1 MGKNEANNPSET
13 EFTEQVNSTTDEQAG
28 KQKSPDTMTAEELR
42 KEIIST
48 QTSEPRK
55 ETEVENESEETP
67 EEGEIPDDLKDK
79 SQAELVKILVNL
91 RKLKGRQDQELGEL
105 RKFKKQQEELQAQM
119 EEQNLS
125 SSAQKMVS
133 AQVKGMTPEERT
145 AFYDK
150 FAEDPEAA
158 LLPLIQKAMHPILIQ
173 QAKQNNET
181 VVKRLK
187 ESTKDSLVPYDEEGV
202 NKIIASYQKGNRNEL
217 FDRYGSDA
225 FQVAYDIYFKQ
236 NINSAVEKH
245 LAEEKEKMA
254 KEVKTNPYVESQGVS
269 AGKNTK
275 PTDYEKMSFEELR
288 KLVGGTKL

>member
-1 MGKNEANNPSET
+1 MDKDKANNLSEA
-13 EFTEQVNSTTDEQAG
+13 EQENSIISEQAG

-42 KEIIST
+42 KEILST

-55 ETEVENESEETP
+55 EAEVESESIETP
-67 EEGEIPDDLKDK
+67 EEEEIPDDLKDK

-125 SSAQKMVS
+125 ASAQKMVD

-145 AFYDK
+145 VFYDK

-173 QAKQNNET
+173 QAKQNNEA

-217 FDRYGSDA
+217 FDKYGSDA

-236 NINSAVEKH
+236 NIETAVEKR
-245 LAEEKEKMA
+245 LTEEREKLETNA
-254 KEVKTNPYVESQGVS
+254 NPYVEPQGVS
-269 AGKNTK
+269 TGKTAK

>member
-1 MGKNEANNPSET
+1 MDKDKANNLSET
-13 EFTEQVNSTTDEQAG
+13 EQENSIISEQAG
-28 KQKSPDTMTAEELR
+28 EQKSPETMTADELR
-42 KEIIST
+42 KEILST
-48 QTSEPRK
+48 QASEP
-55 ETEVENESEETP
+55 EEAESESVETP
-67 EEGEIPDDLKDK
+67 EEVPDDLKDK

-125 SSAQKMVS
+125 ASAQKMVD

-173 QAKQNNET
+173 QAKQNNEA

-187 ESTKDSLVPYDEEGV
+187 ETTKDSLVPYDEEGV

-217 FDRYGSDA
+217 FDKYGSDA

-236 NINSAVEKH
+236 NIETAVEKR
-245 LAEEKEKMA
+245 LAEEREKLETNA
-254 KEVKTNPYVESQGVS
+254 NPYVEPQGVS
-269 AGKNTK
+269 TGKTAK

>member
-1 MGKNEANNPSET
+1 MDKDKANNLSET
-13 EFTEQVNSTTDEQAG
+13 EQENSIISEQAG

-42 KEIIST
+42 KEILST
-48 QTSEPRK
+48 QASEP
-55 ETEVENESEETP
+55 EEAESESVETP
-67 EEGEIPDDLKDK
+67 EEVPDDLKDK

-125 SSAQKMVS
+125 ASAQKMVD

-145 AFYDK
+145 VFYDK

-173 QAKQNNET
+173 QAKQNNEA

-217 FDRYGSDA
+217 FDKYGSDA

-236 NINSAVEKH
+236 NIETAVEKR
-245 LAEEKEKMA
+245 LAEEREKLETNA
-254 KEVKTNPYVESQGVS
+254 NPYVEPQGVS
-269 AGKNTK
+269 TGKTAK

>member
-1 MGKNEANNPSET
+1 MGKDKANNLSET
-13 EFTEQVNSTTDEQAG
+13 EQENSIISEQAG
-28 KQKSPDTMTAEELR
+28 EQKSPETMTADELR
-42 KEIIST
+42 KEILST
-48 QTSEPRK
+48 QASEP
-55 ETEVENESEETP
+55 EEAESESVETP
-67 EEGEIPDDLKDK
+67 EEVPDDLKDK

-125 SSAQKMVS
+125 ASAQKMVD

-145 AFYDK
+145 VFYDK

-173 QAKQNNET
+173 QAKQNNEA

-217 FDRYGSDA
+217 FDKYGSDA

-236 NINSAVEKH
+236 NIETAVEKR
-245 LAEEKEKMA
+245 LTEEREKLETNA
-254 KEVKTNPYVESQGVS
+254 NPYVEPQGVS
-269 AGKNTK
+269 TGKTAK

>member
-1 MGKNEANNPSET
+1 MDKDKANNLSET
-13 EFTEQVNSTTDEQAG
+13 EQENSIISEQAG
-28 KQKSPDTMTAEELR
+28 EQKSPETMTADELR
-42 KEIIST
+42 KEILST
-48 QTSEPRK
+48 QASEP
-55 ETEVENESEETP
+55 EEAESESVETP
-67 EEGEIPDDLKDK
+67 EEVPDDLKDK

-125 SSAQKMVS
+125 ASAQKMVD

-173 QAKQNNET
+173 QAKQNNEA
-181 VVKRLK
+181 VIKKLK
-187 ESTKDSLVPYDEEGV
+187 ETTKDSLVPYDEEGV

-217 FDRYGSDA
+217 FDKYGSDA

-236 NINSAVEKH
+236 NIETAVEKR
-245 LAEEKEKMA
+245 LAEEREKLETNA
-254 KEVKTNPYVESQGVS
+254 NPYVEPQGVS
-269 AGKNTK
+269 TGKTAK

>member
-1 MGKNEANNPSET
+1 MDKDKANNLSET
-13 EFTEQVNSTTDEQAG
+13 EQENSIISEQAG
-28 KQKSPDTMTAEELR
+28 EQKSPETMTADELR
-42 KEIIST
+42 KEILST
-48 QTSEPRK
+48 QASEP
-55 ETEVENESEETP
+55 EEAESESVETP
-67 EEGEIPDDLKDK
+67 EEVPDDLKDK

-125 SSAQKMVS
+125 ASAQKMVD

-145 AFYDK
+145 VFYDK

-173 QAKQNNET
+173 QAKQNNEA

-217 FDRYGSDA
+217 FDKYGSDA

-236 NINSAVEKH
+236 NIETAVEKR
-245 LAEEKEKMA
+245 LTEEREKLETNA
-254 KEVKTNPYVESQGVS
+254 NPYVEPQGVS
-269 AGKNTK
+269 TGKTAK

>member
-1 MGKNEANNPSET
+1 MGKDKANNLSET
-13 EFTEQVNSTTDEQAG
+13 EQENSIISEQAG

-42 KEIIST
+42 EEIT
-48 QTSEPRK
+48 RAQATEPQEEK
-55 ETEVENESEETP
+55 PQKTEGIETP
-67 EEGEIPDDLKDK
+67 EDLQGK
-79 SQAELVKILVNL
+79 SQDELVKMVVNL

-125 SSAQKMVS
+125 ASAQKMVD

-145 AFYDK
+145 VFYDK

-173 QAKQNNET
+173 QAKQNNEA

-217 FDRYGSDA
+217 FDKYGSEA

-236 NINSAVEKH
+236 NIETAVEKR
-245 LAEEKEKMA
+245 LAEEREKLETNA
-254 KEVKTNPYVESQGVS
+254 NPYVEPQGVS
-269 AGKNTK
+269 TGKTAK

>member
-1 MGKNEANNPSET
+1 MDKDKANNLSET
-13 EFTEQVNSTTDEQAG
+13 EQENSIISEQAG
-28 KQKSPDTMTAEELR
+28 EQKSPETMTADELR
-42 KEIIST
+42 KEILST
-48 QTSEPRK
+48 QASEP
-55 ETEVENESEETP
+55 EEAESESVETP
-67 EEGEIPDDLKDK
+67 EEVPDDLKDK

-125 SSAQKMVS
+125 ASAQKMVD

-145 AFYDK
+145 VFYDK

-173 QAKQNNET
+173 QAKQNNEA

-217 FDRYGSDA
+217 FDKYGSEA

-236 NINSAVEKH
+236 NIETAVEKH
-245 LAEEKEKMA
+245 LAEEKERIA
-254 KEVKTNPYVESQGVS
+254 KEVKANPYVEPQGVS
-269 AGKNTK
+269 TGKTTK
-275 PTDYEKMSFEELR
+275 STDYEKMSFEELR

>member
-1 MGKNEANNPSET
+1 MDKDKANNLSET
-13 EFTEQVNSTTDEQAG
+13 EQENSIISEQAG
-28 KQKSPDTMTAEELR
+28 EQKSPDTMTAEELR
-42 KEIIST
+42 KKILST
-48 QTSEPRK
+48 QASEP
-55 ETEVENESEETP
+55 EEAESESIETP

-125 SSAQKMVS
+125 ASAQKMVD
-133 AQVKGMTPEERT
+133 AQVKGMTPEERI

-173 QAKQNNET
+173 QAKQNNEA

-217 FDRYGSDA
+217 FDKYGSEA

-236 NINSAVEKH
+236 NIHSAVEKH
-245 LAEEKEKMA
+245 LAEEKERIA
-254 KEVKTNPYVESQGVS
+254 KEVKANPYVEPQGVS
-269 AGKNTK
+269 TGKTAK

>member
-1 MGKNEANNPSET
+1 MGKDKANNLSET

-42 KEIIST
+42 KEILST
-48 QTSEPRK
+48 QASEP
-55 ETEVENESEETP
+55 EEAESESVETP
-67 EEGEIPDDLKDK
+67 EEVPDDLKDK
-79 SQAELVKILVNL
+79 SRAELVKILVNL

-125 SSAQKMVS
+125 ASAQKIVN

-173 QAKQNNET
+173 QAKQNNEA
-181 VVKRLK
+181 VIKKLK
-187 ESTKDSLVPYDEEGV
+187 ETTKDSLVPYDEEGV

-217 FDRYGSDA
+217 FDKYGSDA

-236 NINSAVEKH
+236 NIETAVEKR
-245 LAEEKEKMA
+245 LAEEREKLETNA
-254 KEVKTNPYVESQGVS
+254 NPYVEPQGVS
-269 AGKNTK
+269 TGKTAK

>member
-1 MGKNEANNPSET
+1 MDKDKANNLSET
-13 EFTEQVNSTTDEQAG
+13 EQENSIISEQAG
-28 KQKSPDTMTAEELR
+28 EQKSPETMTADELR
-42 KEIIST
+42 KKILST
-48 QTSEPRK
+48 QASEP
-55 ETEVENESEETP
+55 EEAESESIETP

-125 SSAQKMVS
+125 ASAQKMVD
-133 AQVKGMTPEERT
+133 AQVKGMTPEERI

-173 QAKQNNET
+173 QAKQNNEA

-217 FDRYGSDA
+217 FDKYGSEA

-236 NINSAVEKH
+236 NIHSAVEKH
-245 LAEEKEKMA
+245 LAEEKERIA
-254 KEVKTNPYVESQGVS
+254 KEVKANPYVEPQGVS
-269 AGKNTK
+269 TGKTAK

>member
-1 MGKNEANNPSET
+1 MDKDKANNLSET
-13 EFTEQVNSTTDEQAG
+13 EQENSIISEQAG

-42 KEIIST
+42 KEILST

-55 ETEVENESEETP
+55 EAEVESESIETP
-67 EEGEIPDDLKDK
+67 EEEEIPDDLKDK
-79 SQAELVKILVNL
+79 SRAELVKILVNL

-105 RKFKKQQEELQAQM
+105 RKFKKQQEELQAQI

-125 SSAQKMVS
+125 ASAQKIVN

-173 QAKQNNET
+173 QAKQNNEA
-181 VVKRLK
+181 VIKKLK
-187 ESTKDSLVPYDEEGV
+187 ETTKDSLVPYDEEGV

-217 FDRYGSDA
+217 FDKYGSEA

-236 NINSAVEKH
+236 NINSAVEKK
-245 LAEEKEKMA
+245 LAEEREKLSKETNA
-254 KEVKTNPYVESQGVS
+254 NPYVEPQGVS
-269 AGKNTK
+269 TAKTTK
-275 PTDYEKMSFEELR
+275 STDYDKMSFEELR

>member
-1 MGKNEANNPSET
+1 MDKDKANNLSET
-13 EFTEQVNSTTDEQAG
+13 EQENSIISEQAG
-28 KQKSPDTMTAEELR
+28 EQKSPETMTADELR
-42 KEIIST
+42 KKILST
-48 QTSEPRK
+48 QASEP
-55 ETEVENESEETP
+55 EEAESESIETP

-125 SSAQKMVS
+125 ASAQKMVD
-133 AQVKGMTPEERT
+133 AQVKGMTPEERI

-173 QAKQNNET
+173 QAKQNNEA

-217 FDRYGSDA
+217 FDKYGSEA

-245 LAEEKEKMA
+245 LAEEKERIA
-254 KEVKTNPYVESQGVS
+254 KEVKANPYVEPQGVS
-269 AGKNTK
+269 TGKTAK

>member
-1 MGKNEANNPSET
+1 MDKDKANNLSET
-13 EFTEQVNSTTDEQAG
+13 EQENSIISEQAG

-42 KEIIST
+42 KEILST
-48 QTSEPRK
+48 QASEP
-55 ETEVENESEETP
+55 EEAESESVETP
-67 EEGEIPDDLKDK
+67 EEVPDDLKDK

-125 SSAQKMVS
+125 ASAQKMVD

-173 QAKQNNET
+173 QAKQNNEA

-217 FDRYGSDA
+217 FDKYGSDA

-236 NINSAVEKH
+236 NIETAVEKR
-245 LAEEKEKMA
+245 LAEEREKLETNA
-254 KEVKTNPYVESQGVS
+254 NPYVEPQGVS
-269 AGKNTK
+269 TGKTAK

>member
-1 MGKNEANNPSET
+1 MDKDKANNLSET
-13 EFTEQVNSTTDEQAG
+13 EQENSIISEQAG
-28 KQKSPDTMTAEELR
+28 EQKSPETMTADELR
-42 KEIIST
+42 KEILST
-48 QTSEPRK
+48 QASEPRE
-55 ETEVENESEETP
+55 ETKVGNESEETP

-125 SSAQKMVS
+125 ASAQKMVD

-145 AFYDK
+145 VFYDK

-173 QAKQNNET
+173 QAKQNNEA

-217 FDRYGSDA
+217 FDKYGSDA

-236 NINSAVEKH
+236 NIETAVEKR
-245 LAEEKEKMA
+245 LTEEREKLETNA
-254 KEVKTNPYVESQGVS
+254 NPYVEPQGVS
-269 AGKNTK
+269 TGKTAK

>member
-1 MGKNEANNPSET
+1 MDKDKANNLSET
-13 EFTEQVNSTTDEQAG
+13 EQENSIISEQAG
-28 KQKSPDTMTAEELR
+28 EQKSPETMTADELR
-42 KEIIST
+42 KEILST
-48 QTSEPRK
+48 QASEP
-55 ETEVENESEETP
+55 EEAESESVETP
-67 EEGEIPDDLKDK
+67 EEVPDDLKDK

-125 SSAQKMVS
+125 ASAQKMVD

-145 AFYDK
+145 VFYDK

-173 QAKQNNET
+173 QAKQNNEA

-217 FDRYGSDA
+217 FDKYGSDA

-236 NINSAVEKH
+236 NIETAVEKR
-245 LAEEKEKMA
+245 LTEEREKLETNA
-254 KEVKTNPYVESQGVS
+254 NPYVEPQGVS
-269 AGKNTK
+269 TGKTTK
-275 PTDYEKMSFEELR
+275 STDYEKMSFEELR

>member
-1 MGKNEANNPSET
+1 MDKDKANNLSET
-13 EFTEQVNSTTDEQAG
+13 EQENSIISEQAG

-42 KEIIST
+42 KEILST
-48 QTSEPRK
+48 QASEP
-55 ETEVENESEETP
+55 EEAESESVETP
-67 EEGEIPDDLKDK
+67 EEVPDDLKDK

-125 SSAQKMVS
+125 ASAQKMVD

-173 QAKQNNET
+173 QAKQNNEA

-217 FDRYGSDA
+217 FDKYGSEA

-236 NINSAVEKH
+236 NIETAVEKR
-245 LAEEKEKMA
+245 LAEEREKLETNA
-254 KEVKTNPYVESQGVS
+254 NPYVEPQGVS
-269 AGKNTK
+269 TGKTAK

>member
-1 MGKNEANNPSET
+1 MDKDKANNLSET
-13 EFTEQVNSTTDEQAG
+13 EQENSIISEQAG

-42 KEIIST
+42 KEILST
-48 QTSEPRK
+48 QASEP
-55 ETEVENESEETP
+55 EEAESESVETP
-67 EEGEIPDDLKDK
+67 EEVPDDLKDK

-125 SSAQKMVS
+125 ASAQKMVD

-173 QAKQNNET
+173 QAKQNNEA
-181 VVKRLK
+181 VIKKLK
-187 ESTKDSLVPYDEEGV
+187 ETTKDSLVPYDEEGV

-217 FDRYGSDA
+217 FDKYGSDA

-236 NINSAVEKH
+236 NIETAVEKR
-245 LAEEKEKMA
+245 LAEEREKLETNA
-254 KEVKTNPYVESQGVS
+254 NPYVEPQGVS
-269 AGKNTK
+269 TGKTAK

>member
-1 MGKNEANNPSET
+1 MDKDKANNLSET
-13 EFTEQVNSTTDEQAG
+13 EQENSIISEQAG
-28 KQKSPDTMTAEELR
+28 EQKSPETMTADELR
-42 KEIIST
+42 KEILST
-48 QTSEPRK
+48 QASEP
-55 ETEVENESEETP
+55 EEAESESVETP
-67 EEGEIPDDLKDK
+67 EEVPDDLKDK

-125 SSAQKMVS
+125 ASAQKMVD

-173 QAKQNNET
+173 QAKQNNEA

-217 FDRYGSDA
+217 FDKYGSEA

-236 NINSAVEKH
+236 NIHSAVEKK
-245 LAEEKEKMA
+245 LAEEREKLSKETNA
-254 KEVKTNPYVESQGVS
+254 NPYVEPQGVS
-269 AGKNTK
+269 TAKTTK
-275 PTDYEKMSFEELR
+275 STDYDKMSFEELR

>member
-1 MGKNEANNPSET
+1 MDKDKANNLSET
-13 EFTEQVNSTTDEQAG
+13 EQENSIISEQAG
-28 KQKSPDTMTAEELR
+28 EQKSPETMTADELR
-42 KEIIST
+42 KEILST
-48 QTSEPRK
+48 QASEPRK
-55 ETEVENESEETP
+55 EAEVENESEETP

-125 SSAQKMVS
+125 ASAQKMVD

-145 AFYDK
+145 VFYDK

-173 QAKQNNET
+173 QAKQNNEA

-217 FDRYGSDA
+217 FDKYGSEA

-236 NINSAVEKH
+236 NINSAVEKK
-245 LAEEKEKMA
+245 LAEEREKLSKETNA
-254 KEVKTNPYVESQGVS
+254 NPYVEPQGVS
-269 AGKNTK
+269 TAKTAK

>member
-1 MGKNEANNPSET
+1 MDKVNNLSETPEVFPAEDLQEEQGTIEEQTGKNPEE
-13 EFTEQVNSTTDEQAG
+13 
-28 KQKSPDTMTAEELR
+28 MTAEELR
-42 KEIIST
+42 EEIT
-48 QTSEPRK
+48 RAQATEPQEEQPQK
-55 ETEVENESEETP
+55 TERIETP
-67 EEGEIPDDLKDK
+67 EDLQGK
-79 SQAELVKILVNL
+79 SQDELVKMVVNL

-125 SSAQKMVS
+125 ASAQKMVD

-145 AFYDK
+145 VFYDK

-173 QAKQNNET
+173 QAKQNNEA

-217 FDRYGSDA
+217 FDKYGSDA

-236 NINSAVEKH
+236 NIETAVEKR
-245 LAEEKEKMA
+245 LAEEREKLETNA
-254 KEVKTNPYVESQGVS
+254 NPYVEPQGVS
-269 AGKNTK
+269 TGKTAK

>member
-1 MGKNEANNPSET
+1 MDKDKANNLSET
-13 EFTEQVNSTTDEQAG
+13 EQENSIISEQAG

-42 KEIIST
+42 KEILST
-48 QTSEPRK
+48 QASEP
-55 ETEVENESEETP
+55 EEAESESVETP
-67 EEGEIPDDLKDK
+67 EEVPDDLKDK

-125 SSAQKMVS
+125 ASAQKMVD

-145 AFYDK
+145 VFYDK

-173 QAKQNNET
+173 QAKQNNEA

-217 FDRYGSDA
+217 FDKYGSEA

-236 NINSAVEKH
+236 NIETAVEKR
-245 LAEEKEKMA
+245 LAEEREKLETNA
-254 KEVKTNPYVESQGVS
+254 NPYVEPQGVS
-269 AGKNTK
+269 TGKTAK

>member
-1 MGKNEANNPSET
+1 MDKDKANNLSET
-13 EFTEQVNSTTDEQAG
+13 EQENSIISEQAG

-42 KEIIST
+42 KEILST

-55 ETEVENESEETP
+55 EAEVENESEETP
-67 EEGEIPDDLKDK
+67 EEVPDDLKDK

-125 SSAQKMVS
+125 ASAQKMVD

-150 FAEDPEAA
+150 FAEDPETA

-173 QAKQNNET
+173 QAKQNNEA

-217 FDRYGSDA
+217 FDKYGSDA

-236 NINSAVEKH
+236 NIETAVEKR
-245 LAEEKEKMA
+245 LTEEREKLETNA
-254 KEVKTNPYVESQGVS
+254 NPYVEPQGVS
-269 AGKNTK
+269 TGKTAK

>member
-1 MGKNEANNPSET
+1 MDKDKANNLSET
-13 EFTEQVNSTTDEQAG
+13 EQENSIISEQAG
-28 KQKSPDTMTAEELR
+28 EQKSPETMTADELR
-42 KEIIST
+42 KKILST
-48 QTSEPRK
+48 QASEP
-55 ETEVENESEETP
+55 EEAESESIETP

-125 SSAQKMVS
+125 ASAQKMVD
-133 AQVKGMTPEERT
+133 AQVKGMTPEERI

-173 QAKQNNET
+173 QAKQNNEA

-217 FDRYGSDA
+217 FDKYGSEA

-236 NINSAVEKH
+236 NIHSAVEKH
-245 LAEEKEKMA
+245 LAEEKERIA
-254 KEVKTNPYVESQGVS
+254 KEVKANPYVEPQGVS
-269 AGKNTK
+269 TGKTTK
-275 PTDYEKMSFEELR
+275 STDYEKMSFEELR